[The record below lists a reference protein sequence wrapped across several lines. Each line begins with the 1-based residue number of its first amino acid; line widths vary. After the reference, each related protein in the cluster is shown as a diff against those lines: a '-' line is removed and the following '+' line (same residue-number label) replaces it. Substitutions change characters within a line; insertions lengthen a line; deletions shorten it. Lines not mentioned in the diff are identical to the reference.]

1 MKKHI
6 LTATIY
12 ACLSTHVLAEDNT
25 TTPVDKANNR
35 VQLNN
40 IVVKGEKETKTLKD
54 TSSSV
59 AVIHDEELNSTQY
72 QSFQDVIAT
81 VPNVVVETGSVP
93 NVRGITGNGAA
104 GGFLSV
110 TGGANARFTTLIDGV
125 AQPFVADLTGSSGLW
140 DLEQVEVYR
149 GPQSTNNGR
158 NSIAG
163 AMYIKTKD
171 PSFDWDGAVRLGYRN
186 KDKYFDKAVM
196 LSGPIIED
204 TLAFRFAGQA
214 VDGETTTSNEP
225 FSTNPTNLDLNELD
239 TQQGR
244 YKLLWTP
251 TDDFKAL
258 FTYSKYKE
266 EGDAGRRYFRND
278 GVGGYNKID
287 SLIRDMDTENETFSL
302 DMSYQLNDS
311 MSVDMLV
318 SKMNYQLS
326 FDSYDPL
333 PSSKQSANFSEDN
346 KDLDIKLNFG
356 QDSDV
361 FNGLIG
367 LSYFKRDQS
376 IKSLGGSV
384 YSGDD
389 DSNAKALYSELNF
402 GLAEKWLLTT
412 GLRYQ
417 KEEQDRHFDY
427 TSRNISAD
435 LKEDNKILLPSV
447 ALKYAL
453 SDTSTV
459 GISYRKGYNSGG
471 GALDIT
477 AGDYYY
483 YDEERVDT
491 YEIFS
496 RNEFDDGR
504 YTLNAN
510 IFFNEYDGYQG
521 VSSRRIINIDTAE
534 TYGAELEGVAWVTD
548 DVEVT
553 ASLGLLHT
561 EVIDGG
567 DDYTSATGNQ
577 LSTAPKKTANLGATY
592 FLTDN
597 FNFGGNIQYIGGYY
611 GDIDNSDD
619 QKVGG
624 YSVINL
630 RANYEIGQLSLSAY
644 VNNVTDKYAE
654 RVVYPITA
662 QYTQGFKDVIDPRTV
677 GIAATY
683 SFF

>member
-1 MKKHI
+1 MKKRI
-6 LTATIY
+6 LAV
-12 ACLSTHVLAEDNT
+12 ALCSCLSAHLQADDNT
-25 TTPVDKANNR
+25 SSQTVTSNNR

-40 IVVKGEKETKTLKD
+40 IVVKGEKETKSLKD

-59 AVIHDEELNSTQY
+59 AVIGEEELNSTQY
-72 QSFQDVIAT
+72 QSFQDVIST
-81 VPNVVVETGSVP
+81 VPNVVVQTGSVP
-93 NVRGITGNGAA
+93 NVRGVTGNGAA

-196 LSGPIIED
+196 LSGPIIDD
-204 TLAFRFAGQA
+204 TLAFRFAGQS
-214 VDGETTTSNEP
+214 VDAQTNTSNEP
-225 FSTNPTNLDLNELD
+225 FDSNPTNLDLNELD

-251 TDDFKAL
+251 TEDFEAL
-258 FTYSKYKE
+258 FTYAKYSE
-266 EGDAGRRYFRND
+266 EGDSGRRYFRND

-287 SLIRDMDTENETFSL
+287 TLIRDMDTETETFSL
-302 DMSYQLNDS
+302 NLSYQFNNSTSLD
-311 MSVDMLV
+311 VLL

-326 FDSYDPL
+326 FDSYDRL

-346 KDLDIKLNFG
+346 KDVDIKLNFG
-356 QDSDV
+356 QDSHA

-367 LSYFKRDQS
+367 LSYFKRDQTINS
-376 IKSLGGSV
+376 EGSSL

-389 DSNAKALYSELNF
+389 ESNAKALYSELNF
-402 GLAEKWLLTT
+402 GLTEKWVLST

-427 TSRNISAD
+427 TSRSVSAD
-435 LKEDNKILLPSV
+435 LEEDNTILLPSL
-447 ALKYAL
+447 ALKYVL
-453 SDTSTV
+453 SETSTV

-477 AGDYYY
+477 AGEYYY
-483 YDEERVDT
+483 YDDERVDT

-496 RNEFDDGR
+496 RNQFDDGR

-510 IFFNEYDGYQG
+510 LFFNEYDGYQG

-534 TYGAELEGVAWVTD
+534 TYGAELEGIAWVTD

-567 DDYTSATGNQ
+567 DDYTSASGNQ
-577 LSTAPKKTANLGATY
+577 LSTAPKKTAKLGATY
-592 FLTDN
+592 FLTDD
-597 FNFGGNIQYIGGYY
+597 FNVGGNIQYIGGYY

-619 QKVGG
+619 QEVGG
-624 YSVINL
+624 YSVVNL
-630 RANYEIGQLSLSAY
+630 QANYEIGQLSLSAY

-654 RVVYPITA
+654 RVVFPVTA
-662 QYTQGFKDVIDPRTV
+662 QYTQGYKDVIDPRTV
-677 GIAATY
+677 GISATY